1 MKYPDNI
8 RELSNLDINMAGFIF
23 YEKSSRFVGNDFK
36 KENIDVLPARIKRV
50 GVFVN
55 SDWDYVE
62 KKQEQYALDY
72 LQLHGNERPDYCE
85 KLKRKD
91 TGIIKAFSVDDS
103 FDFLKLEAFQASCDF
118 FLFDT
123 KGPLKGGNGTVF
135 NWDVLQNYRLS
146 TPFLLSGGI
155 GAENI
160 SEALKLRH
168 PQLAGFDM
176 NSKLEIKPALKSVQ
190 LSKQTIEKIRN
201 YECC

>member
-55 SDWDYVE
+55 SDWAYVE

-123 KGPLKGGNGTVF
+123 KGPLKGGNGAAF
-135 NWDVLQNYRLS
+135 NWDVLQNYRLN